1 MPRYVCPLSEPRRKR
16 RRGKNEV
23 LQQPF
28 PVPIA
33 SLTEIKASNA
43 IWRWYSG
50 RLEVA
55 EGHVRVPDPEEGKH
69 LFTMGFF
76 GTREEEGRTETE
88 RKPVLKPIDPTPA
101 LKGQGQEPAGGVVA
115 TSKSD
120 DEYDFDDEADGKE
133 DKAKAG
139 RKKRPHMNAELPLKL
154 EPCEAFYLSYA
165 LSCLIVEDGDGIE
178 LDVDDLWVKFCEMKP
193 GFAYLYRAYHHFR
206 SKGWVV
212 KEGYKFG
219 VDFLLYKDGPPFYH
233 ASYSVQV
240 QWDDGK
246 GQGSRR
252 KGMSW
257 MDLAGLNRITEAAAK
272 ELMLVKVSKSTVQ
285 GDDKSGEEE
294 DGSAEGKGE
303 EISDDPD
310 RGPEV
315 LAKLNVKE
323 VLVRRWVPSQEREE
337 EA

>member
-23 LQQPF
+23 LQQPY
-28 PVPIA
+28 PVPIT

-50 RLEVA
+50 RLEVT
-55 EGHVRVPDPEEGKH
+55 EGHVRVADPEEGKH

-76 GTREEEGRTETE
+76 GTREDDGRTQAE
-88 RKPVLKPIDPTPA
+88 RKPVLVPIDPIPA
-101 LKGQGQEPAGGVVA
+101 VKGHEDQGSNDFA
-115 TSKSD
+115 TASKSD
-120 DEYDFDDEADGKE
+120 EEFDFDESAE
-133 DKAKAG
+133 DKDKGPA
-139 RKKRPHMNAELPLKL
+139 RRKRPHMNAELPLKL
-154 EPCEAFYLSYA
+154 EPCEAFYLAYG
-165 LSCLIVEDGDGIE
+165 LSCLIVKDDDDDE
-178 LDVDDLWVKFCEMKP
+178 LDIDGLWTKFCEMKP
-193 GFAYLYRAYHHFR
+193 GFPYLYRAYHHFR

-246 GQGSRR
+246 GQTSRR

-257 MDLAGLNRITEAAAK
+257 KDLAGLNRITEAAAK
-272 ELMLVKVSKSTVQ
+272 ELMLVKISEVPVV
-285 GDDKSGEEE
+285 GDKSAEEA
-294 DGSAEGKGE
+294 GSAGGKGE
-303 EISDDPD
+303 EISDDPA